1 MSFIFNK
8 KVWNI
13 ENKYITDE
21 KVFNSRRKILK
32 NLALGSLFYG
42 GMCSIPKGVL
52 SQSNSYYPPEVN
64 HLYKVNRAITKEN
77 LATTYTNFY
86 EFEKHNI
93 LLYFSI

>member
-21 KVFNSRRKILK
+21 KIFNSRRKILK

-42 GMCSIPKGVL
+42 GMSSIPKGV
-52 SQSNSYYPPEVN
+52 
-64 HLYKVNRAITKEN
+64 
-77 LATTYTNFY
+77 
-86 EFEKHNI
+86 
-93 LLYFSI
+93 FS